1 MQADGTVLI
10 DTEIDTSGMKPGT
23 KEVEAAVRRMANGID
38 DLGKKSEIAV
48 QKQAAA
54 FAKLNNQ
61 FAAQEQK
68 VKKLREELET
78 YAETRVPTQN
88 YIDLYKQIDEATKKL
103 VNLTARQEKFL
114 NTGGKTN
121 SNAYKK
127 MQYDIDRLRETLK
140 DLNEEKNDLVKSGGA
155 FTFGK
160 DTDKFSQMSDKYA
173 AEAEK
178 LKQMN
183 ESLGTSYSRVKNEFD
198 EYKKRLLG
206 VNDASK
212 KATKSTKKLGNQM
225 DKSKKSTKKLG
236 NQMDKSKKP
245 AKKFGDALAG
255 VVRRLVLF
263 RLLRSAISAAFRSAK
278 EGFQDLAQY
287 SPATNAAISMLL
299 SQMTQLKNTFATA
312 FSPILEAAAP
322 ALSKFISLII
332 QAVNWTAQL
341 AAALTGKDTYVKA
354 TEVEEDYGAA
364 LKDSNKELQKK
375 DKLNKKILFS
385 FDQLIQAQKDSDS
398 SSNSYVGPTPDQ
410 MFKTE
415 EVSNNVKLQADAI
428 KKNLAGI
435 FDPLKKS
442 WEENGPVVT
451 AAVKEA
457 FGAIKQ
463 LASDVAA
470 SFIQVWNTEGYGKK
484 ITDDLLITVANLAL
498 TVAGLVTQFDKAWVS
513 GDMGTNIIRN
523 LCDIILI
530 FTGFLREASESIKNW
545 ANDLDFTPL
554 LTSFNSILSAIKP
567 IAKTV
572 TDVLLALLNKALLP
586 IAKWAV
592 EQAIPA
598 TFDLI
603 AAALEALNAVI
614 QGLKPFATWLW
625 DDFLQPL
632 GEWTGQVIINALK
645 KITDLL
651 KTFSDW
657 ITDNKEAIEWIT
669 VAVIAF
675 FAAWKWIQFVNGA
688 LKMIDTLSALS
699 KALGMVDYEMGLIAV
714 SIGAIIAVAYE
725 LYKNWDKMTPGEQV
739 SSGLLA
745 LAMAAGVLAV
755 ALGAIS
761 GPLGA
766 GVIAASLVAGVAAA
780 KIAIDAGKRT
790 VESQSTTRGSHGG
803 GSRAYSAYQTPAVAA
818 SYSMPRLATGTVVPP
833 RAGEFAAILG
843 DNKHETEVVS
853 PLSTMKQALKEALE
867 ETGMSGNRDIH
878 IDLVLNDQKF
888 ASAVYKAN
896 NQEKQR
902 VGVRM
907 VTQNG

>member
-54 FAKLNNQ
+54 FAKLNSQ
-61 FAAQEQK
+61 YAAQEQK
-68 VKKLREELET
+68 VKKLREELEA
-78 YAETRVPTQN
+78 YAETKIPTQE
-88 YIDLYKQIDEATKKL
+88 YLEIQTQIEKTEQKL
-103 VNLTARQEKFL
+103 SSLTERQQKFL
-114 NTGGKTN
+114 DTGGKSN
-121 SNAYKK
+121 SSAYKK
-127 MQYDIDRLRETLK
+127 MQYDIDQLTNTLKYAQGELK
-140 DLNEEKNDLVKSGGA
+140 DLEDSGSA
-155 FTFGK
+155 FTLGK
-160 DTDKFSQMSDKYA
+160 DTDKFAKMSDKYA
-173 AEAEK
+173 TEAEK

-183 ESLGTSYSRVKNEFD
+183 ESLGASYSRVKNEFD

-206 VNDASK
+206 VDDASK
-212 KATKSTKKLGNQM
+212 KAT
-225 DKSKKSTKKLG
+225 KSTKKLG

-245 AKKFGDALAG
+245 AKKFGDALSG
-255 VVRRLVLF
+255 VVRRMVLF

-278 EGFQDLAQY
+278 EGMENLAQY

-299 SQMTQLKNTFATA
+299 SQMTQLKNAFATA

-322 ALSKFISLII
+322 ALSKFIGLII

-354 TEVEEDYGAA
+354 TAVEEDYGAA

-428 KKNLAGI
+428 KKNLEGI

-451 AAVKEA
+451 EAVKTA

-463 LASDVAA
+463 LAGDVSA
-470 SFIQVWNTEGYGKK
+470 SFMQVWNTEGYGKR

-498 TVAGLVTQFDKAWVS
+498 TVAGLVTQFDRAWVS
-513 GDMGTNIIRN
+513 GDAGTNIIRN
-523 LCDIILI
+523 LCDILLI

-554 LTSFNSILSAIKP
+554 LTSFNAILSAIKP

-572 TDVLLALLNKALLP
+572 TDALLALLNKALLP

-598 TFDLI
+598 VFDLI
-603 AAALEALNAVI
+603 AAALESLGAIIDA
-614 QGLKPFATWLW
+614 LKPYAIWLW
-625 DDFLQPL
+625 DDFLQPV
-632 GEWTGQVIINALK
+632 GKWTGEVIISALK
-645 KITDLL
+645 QITTWL
-651 KTFSDW
+651 KKFSDW
-657 ITDNKEAIEWIT
+657 ISQNSGVVENMTQVI
-669 VAVIAF
+669 IAF
-675 FAAWKWIQFVNGA
+675 FAAWAFVKFVTGITELIA
-688 LKMIDTLSALS
+688 SIGRFA
-699 KALGMVDYEMGLIAV
+699 KALIVLMSTGIGPVVIALGSIITLIGTLAR
-714 SIGAIIAVAYE
+714 
-725 LYKNWDKMTPGEQV
+725 NWDKMTPKEKV
-739 SSGLLA
+739 ISGILA
-745 LAMAAGVLAV
+745 LAAAVGVLAV
-755 ALGAIS
+755 AMGAVA
-761 GPLGA
+761 GGVGA
-766 GVIAASLVAGVAAA
+766 VVVAGSIAAGVASAL
-780 KIAIDAGKRT
+780 IAINAGKRA
-790 VESQSTTRGSHGG
+790 SSSYGSSGG
-803 GSRAYSAYQTPAVAA
+803 GGYSRYSAYQTPAVAA

-843 DNKHETEVVS
+843 DNKRETEVVS

-867 ETGMSGNRDIH
+867 ETGMNGGNRDIH

-896 NQEKQR
+896 NQERQR

>member
-38 DLGKKSEIAV
+38 DLGKKSEIAI

-68 VKKLREELET
+68 VERLREELEA
-78 YAETRVPTQN
+78 YAETKIPTQE
-88 YIDLYKQIDEATKKL
+88 YLEIQAQIEKTEQKL
-103 VNLTARQEKFL
+103 SALMDRQQKFL
-114 NTGGKTN
+114 DTGGKSN

-127 MQYDIDRLRETLK
+127 MQYDIDQLTNTLKYAKGELK
-140 DLNEEKNDLVKSGGA
+140 DLEDSGGA
-155 FTFGK
+155 FTLGK

-183 ESLGTSYSRVKNEFD
+183 ESLGASYSRVKNEFD

-206 VNDASK
+206 VDDASK
-212 KATKSTKKLGNQM
+212 KAT
-225 DKSKKSTKKLG
+225 KSTKKLG

-263 RLLRSAISAAFRSAK
+263 RLLRSAISAAFREAK
-278 EGFQDLAQY
+278 EGMENLAQY

-299 SQMTQLKNTFATA
+299 SQMTQLKNAFATA

-322 ALSKFISLII
+322 ALSKLISLII

-398 SSNSYVGPTPDQ
+398 SNNSYVGPTPDQ

-428 KKNLAGI
+428 KKNLEGI

-442 WEENGPVVT
+442 WEENGPAVT

-457 FGAIKQ
+457 FGSIKQ
-463 LASDVAA
+463 LAGDVAN
-470 SFIQVWNTEGYGKK
+470 SMMQVWNTEGYGKA
-484 ITDDLLITVANLAL
+484 ITDNLLMTLANLIL
-498 TVAGLVTQFDKAWVS
+498 TVSGLVTQFDAAWVA
-513 GDMGTNIIRN
+513 GDTGTAIIRN
-523 LCDIILI
+523 LADIILI
-530 FTGFLREASESIKNW
+530 FSDFLLSASESLKIW
-545 ANDLDFTPL
+545 ASSLDFSPL
-554 LTSFNSILSAIKP
+554 LTAFNMVLTAIKP
-567 IAKTV
+567 IV
-572 TDVLLALLNKALLP
+572 TDVTDALLWLLENALLP
-586 IAKWAV
+586 IATWAV

-598 TFDLI
+598 AFELI
-603 AAALEALNAVI
+603 AAALEVLHEIIVALQPLA
-614 QGLKPFATWLW
+614 LWLW
-625 DDFLQPL
+625 ESFLQPF
-632 GEWTGQVIINALK
+632 GEWTGEVVIEAIKLVTEALRG
-645 KITDLL
+645 
-651 KTFSDW
+651 FSDW
-657 ITDNKEAIEWIT
+657 IRDNQSFVESIT
-669 VAVIAF
+669 VAVGAF
-675 FAAWKWIQFVNGA
+675 FVAWKVAQFVSDMANLIRSLGGFISIA
-688 LKMIDTLSALS
+688 QMVIEKLKMTLSVINP
-699 KALGMVDYEMGLIAV
+699 LGLA
-714 SIGAIIAVAYE
+714 IGSIIALAAVLAV
-725 LYKNWDKMTPGEQV
+725 NWEKMTPDEKV
-739 SSGLLA
+739 ASSILA
-745 LAMAAGVLAV
+745 VASAVTILAV
-755 ALGAIS
+755 ALGALT
-761 GPLGA
+761 G
-766 GVIAASLVAGVAAA
+766 VAGAAAVAAA
-780 KIAIDAGKRT
+780 IAAGIVAATIAINAGQRQLDSAKSSAS
-790 VESQSTTRGSHGG
+790 SQSYGAS
-803 GSRAYSAYQTPAVAA
+803 SYSAASYQTPAVAA

-867 ETGMSGNRDIH
+867 ETGMSGGNRDIH

>member
-61 FAAQEQK
+61 YAAQEQK

-78 YAETRVPTQN
+78 YAETKIPTQE
-88 YIDLYKQIDEATKKL
+88 YLEIQTQIEKTEQKL
-103 VNLTARQEKFL
+103 SALTERQEKFL
-114 NTGGKTN
+114 DTGGKSN
-121 SNAYKK
+121 SSAYKK
-127 MQYDIDRLRETLK
+127 MQYDIDQLTNTLK
-140 DLNEEKNDLVKSGGA
+140 YAQGELKDMEDSGSA
-155 FTFGK
+155 FTLGK
-160 DTDKFSQMSDKYA
+160 DTDKFAKMSDKYA
-173 AEAEK
+173 TEAEK

-183 ESLGTSYSRVKNEFD
+183 ESLGASYSRVKNEFD

-206 VNDASK
+206 VDDASK
-212 KATKSTKKLGNQM
+212 KAT
-225 DKSKKSTKKLG
+225 KSTKKLG

-245 AKKFGDALAG
+245 AKKFGDAMSG
-255 VVRRLVLF
+255 VVRRMVLF
-263 RLLRSAISAAFRSAK
+263 RLLSSVISAAFRSAK
-278 EGFQDLAQY
+278 EGMENLAQY
-287 SPATNAAISMLL
+287 SPAANVAISMLL
-299 SQMTQLKNTFATA
+299 SQMTQLKNAFATA
-312 FSPILEAAAP
+312 FSPILEAVAP
-322 ALSKFISLII
+322 ALSKFIGLII

-354 TEVEEDYGAA
+354 TAVEEDYGAA

-398 SSNSYVGPTPDQ
+398 SNSTYVGPTPDQ

-428 KKNLAGI
+428 KKNLDGL

-451 AAVKEA
+451 EAVKTA

-463 LASDVAA
+463 LASDVSA
-470 SFIQVWNTEGYGKK
+470 SFMQVWNTEGYGKR
-484 ITDDLLITVANLAL
+484 ITDDLLITVANLVL
-498 TVAGLVTQFDKAWVS
+498 TVAGLVTQFDLAWVS
-513 GDMGTNIIRN
+513 GDTGTSIIRN
-523 LCDIILI
+523 LCDILLI

-554 LTSFNSILSAIKP
+554 LTSFNAILSAIKP

-572 TDVLLALLNKALLP
+572 TDALLALLNKALLP

-592 EQAIPA
+592 EQSIPA
-598 TFDLI
+598 VFDLI
-603 AAALEALNAVI
+603 AAALEALGVI
-614 QGLKPFATWLW
+614 IDALKPYAIWLW
-625 DDFLQPL
+625 DDFLQPV
-632 GEWTGQVIINALK
+632 GKWTGEVIISALK
-645 KITDLL
+645 QITTWL
-651 KTFSDW
+651 KKFSDW
-657 ITDNKEAIEWIT
+657 ISQNSGVVENMTQVI
-669 VAVIAF
+669 IAF
-675 FAAWKWIQFVNGA
+675 FAAWAFVKFVTGITELIA
-688 LKMIDTLSALS
+688 SIGRFA
-699 KALGMVDYEMGLIAV
+699 KALIVLMSTGIGPVVIALGSIITLIGTLAR
-714 SIGAIIAVAYE
+714 
-725 LYKNWDKMTPGEQV
+725 NWDKMTPKEKV
-739 SSGLLA
+739 ISGILA
-745 LAMAAGVLAV
+745 LAAAVGVLAV
-755 ALGAIS
+755 AMGAVA
-761 GPLGA
+761 GGVGA
-766 GVIAASLVAGVAAA
+766 VVVAGSIAAGVASAL
-780 KIAIDAGKRT
+780 IAINAGKRA
-790 VESQSTTRGSHGG
+790 SSSYGSSGG
-803 GSRAYSAYQTPAVAA
+803 GGYSRYSAYQTPAVAA

-843 DNKHETEVVS
+843 DNKRETEVVS

-867 ETGMSGNRDIH
+867 ETGGMNGNRDIH

-896 NQEKQR
+896 NQERQR

>member
-38 DLGKKSEIAV
+38 DLGKKTEIAV

-61 FAAQEQK
+61 YAAQEQK
-68 VKKLREELET
+68 VKKLREELEA
-78 YAETRVPTQN
+78 YAETKIPTQE
-88 YIDLYKQIDEATKKL
+88 YLEIQTQIEKTEQKL
-103 VNLTARQEKFL
+103 SALVDRQQKFL
-114 NTGGKTN
+114 DTGGKSN
-121 SNAYKK
+121 SSAYKK
-127 MQYDIDRLRETLK
+127 MQYDIDQLTNTLKYAQGELK
-140 DLNEEKNDLVKSGGA
+140 DLEDSGSA
-155 FTFGK
+155 FTLGK
-160 DTDKFSQMSDKYA
+160 DTDKFAKMSDKYA
-173 AEAEK
+173 TEAEK

-183 ESLGTSYSRVKNEFD
+183 ESLGASYSRVKNEFD

-206 VNDASK
+206 VDDASK
-212 KATKSTKKLGNQM
+212 KAAKSTKKLGNQM
-225 DKSKKSTKKLG
+225 DK
-236 NQMDKSKKP
+236 NKKP
-245 AKKFGDALAG
+245 AKKFGDSLSG
-255 VVRRLVLF
+255 VIRRMVLF
-263 RLLRSAISAAFRSAK
+263 RLLSSVISAAFRSAK
-278 EGFQDLAQY
+278 EGMENLAQY
-287 SPATNAAISMLL
+287 SPAANVAISMLL
-299 SQMTQLKNTFATA
+299 SQMTQLKNAFATA
-312 FSPILEAAAP
+312 FSPILEAVAP
-322 ALSKFISLII
+322 ALSKFIGLII

-354 TEVEEDYGAA
+354 TAVEEDYGAA

-398 SSNSYVGPTPDQ
+398 SSSSYVGPTPDQ

-428 KKNLAGI
+428 KKNLEGL

-451 AAVKEA
+451 EAVKTA

-463 LASDVAA
+463 LASDVSA
-470 SFIQVWNTEGYGKK
+470 SFMQVWNTEGYGKR
-484 ITDDLLITVANLAL
+484 ITDDLLITVANLVL
-498 TVAGLVTQFDKAWVS
+498 TVAGLVTQFDRAWVS
-513 GDMGTNIIRN
+513 GDTGTSIIRN
-523 LCDIILI
+523 LCDILLI

-572 TDVLLALLNKALLP
+572 TDALLALLNKALLP

-592 EQAIPA
+592 EQSIPA

-603 AAALEALNAVI
+603 ASALEALNAI
-614 QGLKPFATWLW
+614 IDALKPNAVWLW
-625 DDFLQPL
+625 KDFIEPI
-632 GEWTGQVIINALK
+632 GKWTGKIIINALK
-645 KITDLL
+645 QITEWL
-651 KTFSDW
+651 KKFSDW
-657 ITDNKEAIEWIT
+657 INENKTVVEGFT
-669 VAVIAF
+669 VAIIAF
-675 FAAWKWIQFVNGA
+675 FAAWEWIRFVNGA
-688 LKMIDTLSALS
+688 VKMIDKLSLLIKTLDGLN
-699 KALGMVDYEMGLIAV
+699 LEMGLIALAV
-714 SIGAIIAVAYE
+714 GSIIAIAIE
-725 LYKNWDKMTPGEQV
+725 LYKNWDKMTPTEQV
-739 SSGLLA
+739 ISGILA
-745 LAMAAGVLAV
+745 LAAAAGVLAV
-755 ALGAIS
+755 ALGAVS

-766 GVIAASLVAGVAAA
+766 GVVAASIIAGITAA
-780 KIAIDAGKRT
+780 KMAINAGKR
-790 VESQSTTRGSHGG
+790 SYSSYGSSGG
-803 GSRAYSAYQTPAVAA
+803 GGYSRYSAYQTPAVAA

-843 DNKHETEVVS
+843 DNKRETEVVS

-867 ETGMSGNRDIH
+867 ETGMSGGNRDIH

>member
-54 FAKLNNQ
+54 FAKLNSQ
-61 FAAQEQK
+61 YAAQEQK
-68 VKKLREELET
+68 VKKLREELEA
-78 YAETRVPTQN
+78 YAETKIPTQE
-88 YIDLYKQIDEATKKL
+88 YLEVQAQIEKTEQKL
-103 VNLTARQEKFL
+103 SALAERQQKFL
-114 NTGGKTN
+114 DTGGKSN
-121 SNAYKK
+121 SSAYKK
-127 MQYDIDRLRETLK
+127 MQYDIDQLTNTLKYAKGELK
-140 DLNEEKNDLVKSGGA
+140 DLEDSGGA

-160 DTDKFSQMSDKYA
+160 DTDKFAKMSDKYA
-173 AEAEK
+173 TEAEK

-183 ESLGTSYSRVKNEFD
+183 ESLGASYSRVKNEFD

-206 VNDASK
+206 VDDASK
-212 KATKSTKKLGNQM
+212 KAA
-225 DKSKKSTKKLG
+225 KSTKKLG

-245 AKKFGDALAG
+245 AKKFGDALSG
-255 VVRRLVLF
+255 VVRRMVLF

-278 EGFQDLAQY
+278 EGMENLAQY

-299 SQMTQLKNTFATA
+299 SQMTQLKNAFATA

-322 ALSKFISLII
+322 ALSKFIGLII

-354 TEVEEDYGAA
+354 TAVEEDYGAA

-415 EVSNNVKLQADAI
+415 EVSSNVKLQADAI
-428 KKNLAGI
+428 KKNLEGI

-442 WEENGPVVT
+442 WEENGPAV
-451 AAVKEA
+451 AEAVKTA

-463 LASDVAA
+463 LASDVSA
-470 SFIQVWNTEGYGKK
+470 SFMQVWNTEGYGKR
-484 ITDDLLITVANLAL
+484 ITDDLLMTVANLAL
-498 TVAGLVTQFDKAWVS
+498 TVAGLVTQFDRAWVS
-513 GDMGTNIIRN
+513 GDTGTNIIRN

-572 TDVLLALLNKALLP
+572 TDALLTLLNKALLP

-592 EQAIPA
+592 EQSIPA

-603 AAALEALNAVI
+603 AAALEALNAI
-614 QGLKPFATWLW
+614 IDALKPNAVWLW
-625 DDFLQPL
+625 KDFIEPL
-632 GEWTGQVIINALK
+632 GKWTGKVIINALK
-645 KITDLL
+645 QITEWL
-651 KTFSDW
+651 KKFSDW
-657 ITDNKEAIEWIT
+657 INENKTVVEGFT
-669 VAVIAF
+669 VAIIAF
-675 FAAWKWIQFVNGA
+675 FAAWEWIRFVNGA
-688 LKMIDTLSALS
+688 VKMIDKLSLLIKTLDGLD
-699 KALGMVDYEMGLIAV
+699 LEMGLIALA
-714 SIGAIIAVAYE
+714 IGSIIAIAIE
-725 LYKNWDKMTPGEQV
+725 LYKNWDKMTPTEQV
-739 SSGLLA
+739 ISGILA
-745 LAMAAGVLAV
+745 LAAAAGALAV
-755 ALGAIS
+755 ALGAVS

-766 GVIAASLVAGVAAA
+766 GVVAASIIAGITAA
-780 KIAIDAGKRT
+780 KMAINAGKR
-790 VESQSTTRGSHGG
+790 SYSSYGSSGG
-803 GSRAYSAYQTPAVAA
+803 GSYSRYSAYQTPAVAA

-867 ETGMSGNRDIH
+867 ETGMSGGNRDIH

-896 NQEKQR
+896 NQERQR

>member
-54 FAKLNNQ
+54 FAKLNSQ
-61 FAAQEQK
+61 YAAQEQK
-68 VKKLREELET
+68 VKKLREELEA
-78 YAETRVPTQN
+78 YAETKIPTQE
-88 YIDLYKQIDEATKKL
+88 YLEIQAQIEKTEQKL
-103 VNLTARQEKFL
+103 SALTDRQQKFL
-114 NTGGKTN
+114 DTGGKSN
-121 SNAYKK
+121 SSAYKK
-127 MQYDIDRLRETLK
+127 MQYDIDQLTNTLKYAKGELK
-140 DLNEEKNDLVKSGGA
+140 DLEDSGGA
-155 FTFGK
+155 FTLGK
-160 DTDKFSQMSDKYA
+160 DTDKFAKMSDKYA
-173 AEAEK
+173 TEAEK

-183 ESLGTSYSRVKNEFD
+183 ESLGASYSRVKNEFD

-206 VNDASK
+206 VDDASK
-212 KATKSTKKLGNQM
+212 KAA
-225 DKSKKSTKKLG
+225 KSTKKLG

-255 VVRRLVLF
+255 VIRRMVLF

-278 EGFQDLAQY
+278 EGMENLAQY

-299 SQMTQLKNTFATA
+299 SQMTQLKNAFATA

-322 ALSKFISLII
+322 ALSKFIGLII

-354 TEVEEDYGAA
+354 TALEEDYGAA

-398 SSNSYVGPTPDQ
+398 SSNTYVGPTPDQ

-428 KKNLAGI
+428 KKNLEGI

-451 AAVKEA
+451 EAVKTA

-463 LASDVAA
+463 LASDVSA
-470 SFIQVWNTEGYGKK
+470 SFMQVWNTEGYGKR
-484 ITDDLLITVANLAL
+484 ITDDLLMTVANLAL
-498 TVAGLVTQFDKAWVS
+498 TVAGLVTQFDRAWVS
-513 GDMGTNIIRN
+513 GDTGTNIIRN

-572 TDVLLALLNKALLP
+572 TDALLALLNKALLP

-592 EQAIPA
+592 EQSIPA

-603 AAALEALNAVI
+603 AAALEALNAI
-614 QGLKPFATWLW
+614 IDALKPNAVWLW
-625 DDFLQPL
+625 KDFIEPL
-632 GEWTGQVIINALK
+632 GKWTGKVIINALK
-645 KITDLL
+645 QITEWL
-651 KTFSDW
+651 KKFSDW
-657 ITDNKEAIEWIT
+657 INENKTVVEGFT
-669 VAVIAF
+669 VAIIAF
-675 FAAWKWIQFVNGA
+675 FAAWEWIRFVNGA
-688 LKMIDTLSALS
+688 VKMIDKLSLLIKTLDGLD
-699 KALGMVDYEMGLIAV
+699 LEMGLIALA
-714 SIGAIIAVAYE
+714 IGSIIAIAIE
-725 LYKNWDKMTPGEQV
+725 LYKNWDKMTPTEQV
-739 SSGLLA
+739 ISGILA
-745 LAMAAGVLAV
+745 LAAAAGALAV
-755 ALGAIS
+755 ALGAVS

-766 GVIAASLVAGVAAA
+766 GVVAASIIAGITAA
-780 KIAIDAGKRT
+780 KMAINAGKR
-790 VESQSTTRGSHGG
+790 SYSSYGSSGG
-803 GSRAYSAYQTPAVAA
+803 GSYSRYSAYQTPAVAA

-867 ETGMSGNRDIH
+867 ETGMNGGNRDIH

-896 NQEKQR
+896 NQERQR